1 MGPLRLEWFP
11 VPVRKSCI
19 CHTHWQ
25 MTLLRVCLVQGLGD
39 IQDSHTLQCPQGNE
53 LFPECSS
60 VLHVGGVFQCTCL
73 EVTSSVWVCLTSQ
86 RSNAMGRAVKYF
98 PNKHW
103 KNPPEG
109 KMIRPKEV
117 TPAPKYIA
125 IRSKEKKTS
134 NFRIQVWLIFNCLFS
149 WGVCLDMCRVNEATQ
164 QSPIGGEMV
173 AQKKRAAGWVSETL
187 VCIPHFHLPVPT
199 SVLLPLWLPAVSS
212 CLCPKSVTRIL

>member
-1 MGPLRLEWFP
+1 MPISGDWRHCPSHLAIIEAKWAEGKVVTETMGPLRLEWFP

-25 MTLLRVCLVQGLGD
+25 MTLLRVCLMQGLGD

-60 VLHVGGVFQCTCL
+60 VLHVGGVFQCSCL

-103 KNPPEG
+103 KKSTKRKNNLPQ
-109 KMIRPKEV
+109 KSHSCTEV
-117 TPAPKYIA
+117 HCY
-125 IRSKEKKTS
+125 S
-134 NFRIQVWLIFNCLFS
+134 L
-149 WGVCLDMCRVNEATQ
+149 
-164 QSPIGGEMV
+164 
-173 AQKKRAAGWVSETL
+173 
-187 VCIPHFHLPVPT
+187 
-199 SVLLPLWLPAVSS
+199 
-212 CLCPKSVTRIL
+212 